1 MSWCVQ
7 GHPEG
12 VEGGP
17 AETETD
23 AEEPATFLLCPA
35 EGASEGTALGEGG
48 GVCPRPSPSR
58 YIKRQASHTH
68 TSHTQTHMHMYT
80 HTHTQRDE
88 SMSSC
93 GYLHVSLY
101 FIRSV
106 CTVRTRP
113 QPLSRRTFLTW
124 RKRRG
129 TAPHHPDRGV
139 LHPPPRP
146 RL

>member
-48 GVCPRPSPSR
+48 GFCPRPSPSR

-68 TSHTQTHMHMYT
+68 TPLTLKHTCTCIHT
-80 HTHTQRDE
+80 HTHRE
-88 SMSSC
+88 MSLC
-93 GYLHVSLY
+93 LHV
-101 FIRSV
+101 
-106 CTVRTRP
+106 
-113 QPLSRRTFLTW
+113 
-124 RKRRG
+124 G
-129 TAPHHPDRGV
+129 TYTYPCISSGV
-139 LHPPPRP
+139 FAL
-146 RL
+146 